1 MMAKKKTSRSTKTSK
16 SAKKPT
22 LSAALFKT
30 TGANAKVKVD
40 DRKKKT
46 FYFSGKITPE
56 RAKELALKEGAD
68 LLDASNKDVEVAA
81 PSFKYDF
88 FCIYDATLEMKF
100 VRVREQEIGVNE
112 NVAGVSI
119 GKTVMSPKKGKDT
132 PGNAISLDLA
142 ELFVIKRND
151 SMVLDGTTG
160 SPAKGSLTLL
170 RGPGKKAASNAWIG
184 KAPVSAGK
192 FSGIDKVVKEV
203 GRVASA
209 VPRDAKRVVEHNLSF
224 TQLDGFYVPH
234 YYVKVSRG
242 QKSRIMRV
250 NAVNGNVALKV

>member
-1 MMAKKKTSRSTKTSK
+1 MAKKKTSK
-16 SAKKPT
+16 SAKSVKTAKKPA

-30 TGANAKVKVD
+30 TGANAKIKVD
-40 DRKKKT
+40 DKKKKI
-46 FYFSGKITPE
+46 FYFSEKVTTE

-68 LLDASNKDVEVAA
+68 LLDASPKDVEVVT
-81 PSFKYDF
+81 PSLKYDF

-100 VRVREQEIGVNE
+100 VRVRQQEIGVNKE
-112 NVAGVSI
+112 VAGVSI
-119 GKTVMSPKKGKDT
+119 GKTVMSPKKGKDS
-132 PGNAISLDLA
+132 PGNAVSLDLT

-160 SPAKGSLTLL
+160 SPAKGAETLL
-170 RGPGKKAASNAWIG
+170 KGPGKKAASSAWVG
-184 KAPVSAGK
+184 KASVSAGK
-192 FSGIDKVVKEV
+192 FNDIGKIVKEV
-203 GRVASA
+203 SRVASA
-209 VPRDAKRVVEHNLSF
+209 VPKDAKRVVEHNLSF

-242 QKSRIMRV
+242 QKSRIMRI